1 MVVEVGYEQKNM
13 LLYFRPFIRSFEM
26 ANLSWQPINFLGSLS
41 AASTGMATPTLL
53 ATQQALHNIPGI
65 RILWT
70 SLQGSLGRVAW
81 ARFLSVDAV

>member
-13 LLYFRPFIRSFEM
+13 LLYFRSFIRSFEM

-41 AASTGMATPTLL
+41 AVSTGTATPTLL
-53 ATQQALHNIPGI
+53 ATQQALHNILGI
-65 RILWT
+65 RMLWADIVA
-70 SLQGSLGRVAW
+70 RVAW